1 MAPRRLK
8 PLPTSKAI
16 MHPAGEH
23 LVPRGRGRG
32 PWRQGQEHRELRRP
46 QSDNRIGFA
55 ANNSNSIPDPGA
67 GGDVSRNSTLSATAK
82 EFYPKGYQ
90 THPVED
96 GYNSSYQFEEVPHQ
110 NVLPVQMPVIPNWSL
125 GQGNLQGRLYS
136 NWSPISPCSVIKTPP
151 EGGDCLRYN
160 LASPTSQTTPE
171 QVATNHLIEVMQ
183 HLTLNP
189 GKFDV
194 LITPL
199 VHTFSLWLGDKNIV
213 YSIVNAIV
221 EQVCSSYN
229 NTLTFLSLQSIT
241 EPNFRYN
248 GARLCNFLNNE
259 FPPGDKSTFRSCL
272 LSSIEGIDDSEMRL
286 RIRHRLPD
294 IRLTVRKTSKKPIS
308 KLEAM
313 QHVLTIS
320 TLLEGVK
327 KNIYVFQLTFI
338 QIQGRLHGY
347 VLFVAELFMQLE
359 LAKGYGDRITI
370 LGTALL
376 EALSSLLT
384 EPSSENIKCVCQ
396 VLKLT
401 GQPLDAQEPLAMN
414 QIMHS
419 LSELFSNSNVEP
431 NIRHLIHSVIE
442 LRTIRWG
449 DASNFMPHASTTQ
462 VYNSCP

>member
-1 MAPRRLK
+1 
-8 PLPTSKAI
+8 

-96 GYNSSYQFEEVPHQ
+96 GYNSSYQFEE
-110 NVLPVQMPVIPNWSL
+110 
-125 GQGNLQGRLYS
+125 
-136 NWSPISPCSVIKTPP
+136 TPP

-221 EQVCSSYN
+221 EQ
-229 NTLTFLSLQSIT
+229 SIT

-272 LSSIEGIDDSEMRL
+272 LSRCQEEH
-286 RIRHRLPD
+286 IRVPTYIHSDPR
-294 IRLTVRKTSKKPIS
+294 
-308 KLEAM
+308 
-313 QHVLTIS
+313 
-320 TLLEGVK
+320 
-327 KNIYVFQLTFI
+327 
-338 QIQGRLHGY
+338 RLHGY

-462 VYNSCP
+462 VYNSCPPQNEPVFYGPDGQIMTPEESQFLQENVERIPDIEEYDEYSEDGLHVWEQDDEMDEEIQAAYEQFLQMGKNQSRDNKTTNKSSG

>member
-1 MAPRRLK
+1 
-8 PLPTSKAI
+8 

-136 NWSPISPCSVIKTPP
+136 NWSPITPCSVIKTPP

-221 EQVCSSYN
+221 EQ
-229 NTLTFLSLQSIT
+229 SIT

-272 LSSIEGIDDSEMRL
+272 LSRCQEEH
-286 RIRHRLPD
+286 IRVPTYIHSDPR
-294 IRLTVRKTSKKPIS
+294 
-308 KLEAM
+308 
-313 QHVLTIS
+313 
-320 TLLEGVK
+320 
-327 KNIYVFQLTFI
+327 
-338 QIQGRLHGY
+338 RLHGY